1 MNNPVLII
9 LSTPPSQD
17 MEALELALALAA
29 FEHSVTL
36 LLTGAGIG
44 WLYQQQQARK
54 PNGRSADKLMAVLPM
69 YDIDQVY
76 YAAADIQQ
84 LAPGSASIHAFAK
97 PLDTAAMQQLIQ
109 QSQHCLRF

>member
-1 MNNPVLII
+1 MNNRVLII

-29 FEHSVTL
+29 FEHPVTL
-36 LLTGAGIG
+36 LLTGAGVG
-44 WLYQQQQARK
+44 WLYQQQQPRK

-76 YAAADIQQ
+76 YADGDLQQ
-84 LAPGSASIHAFAK
+84 LMPTRSSIHTFAK
-97 PLDTAAMQQLIQ
+97 PLNTAGVQQLIQ
-109 QSQHCLRF
+109 QSQHCLKF